1 MTDELVTEELSKF
14 FDLIGPVGM
23 VLVALLI
30 LSALIILSKLF
41 MFVQRRLFRTRS
53 ANEYLRRLGENDREA
68 IEVLEN
74 SSAPLAR
81 LLLVG
86 ARLAQTE
93 APMMWIEADMRDAA
107 TSYLQR
113 LARANRTLE
122 LIGIIA
128 PLLGLLGTVFGMM
141 DAFRVWETSSAHAE
155 PAALAGGILEALT
168 TTALG
173 LIVAIPAIVTFN
185 LAEAR
190 IENFRQ
196 QISVFF
202 GRFLVAVE
210 TYRGRL

>member
-1 MTDELVTEELSKF
+1 MIDELVAEDLSKF

-23 VLVALLI
+23 VLVALFI
-30 LSALIILSKLF
+30 LSVLIILSKVV
-41 MFVQRRLFRTRS
+41 MFARRRLSRTRS
-53 ANEYLRRLGENDREA
+53 ANEYLRRLGENDHEA
-68 IEVLEN
+68 IEVLEH

-86 ARLAQTE
+86 GRLAQTE
-93 APMMWIEADMRDAA
+93 ASLMRIEADMRDAA

-113 LARANRTLE
+113 LSRANRTLE

-128 PLLGLLGTVFGMM
+128 PLLGLLGTVFGMI
-141 DAFRVWETSSAHAE
+141 DVFRAWEASGAQAE
-155 PAALAGGILEALT
+155 PAALANGIMEALT

-185 LAEAR
+185 LTEAR

-196 QISVFF
+196 QVSVFLR
-202 GRFLVAVE
+202 RFLAAVE
-210 TYRGRL
+210 TSRNRL